1 MQLKPFLLDAWL
13 DQYEHDIE
21 FNLAASTG
29 PTWTVNDILALAD
42 DETRHRF
49 LNHNL
54 VYSRPAG
61 ADSLREAIAEMQR
74 VPVEAVQIVTG
85 ASEALVA
92 LMWLAAEPGA
102 NVIIPLPG
110 FTTFSALPESLGL
123 ETRFYRVRR
132 ENGFRIDPDEIKRLA
147 DSKTKLILVNSPHN
161 PTGATIGDG
170 EMEALH
176 DFTAER
182 GIQLVSDEVYHPIY
196 HGRPTKSAARLPHAT
211 VIADLSKAFS
221 IAGVRTGWMIEHD
234 AQRRQQYWTARAYFS
249 ICNTT
254 TGEILSEIAIRKRDV
269 VLGKTQEAA
278 TRNLKLLER
287 FMADH
292 RDVLGWI
299 PPQGGMTA
307 FPWLVSG
314 ENAPPVLPGRH
325 RAWNPAGSRRLLR
338 CALAFPPGLCR
349 RRRQFLQGARP
360 LRSIRKEL
368 VGEDGHSMTGNLLRR
383 DQQYLIVVIPTAER
397 SGGGG
402 ICFRAYAGKRS
413 ASKLIQ
419 KSCDQAPRCNP
430 FHQSRTR
437 DFAVFPRT
445 TSGLRCRRTARRR
458 SGLRRVSGCPLL
470 VWQADAMTI

>member
-29 PTWTVNDILALAD
+29 PTWTVTDILALAAD
-42 DETRHRF
+42 KTRHHF

-92 LMWLAAEPGA
+92 LMWLVAEPGA
-102 NVIIPLPG
+102 NIIIPLPG
-110 FTTFSALPESLGL
+110 FPTFSAIPESLGL

-132 ENGFRIDPDEIKRLA
+132 ENGFRIDPDEIKRLV
-147 DSKTKLILVNSPHN
+147 DSKTKLVLVNSPHN
-161 PTGATIGDG
+161 PTGATIDDGD
-170 EMEALH
+170 MEALH
-176 DFTAER
+176 DFTAEY

-196 HGRPTKSAARLPHAT
+196 HGRETKSAARLPHAT

-278 TRNLKLLER
+278 ARNLGLLER

-299 PPQGGMTA
+299 PPRGGMTA
-307 FPWLVSG
+307 FPWLLSG
-314 ENAPPVLPGRH
+314 ENARAFCRAATEHGILLAPGDCFDMPEHFRLGFT
-325 RAWNPAGSRRLLR
+325 AAGDNFSK
-338 CALAFPPGLCR
+338 ALDRFDAFVKNW
-349 RRRQFLQGARP
+349 ATKT
-360 LRSIRKEL
+360 I
-368 VGEDGHSMTGNLLRR
+368 
-383 DQQYLIVVIPTAER
+383 TA
-397 SGGGG
+397 
-402 ICFRAYAGKRS
+402 
-413 ASKLIQ
+413 
-419 KSCDQAPRCNP
+419 
-430 FHQSRTR
+430 
-437 DFAVFPRT
+437 
-445 TSGLRCRRTARRR
+445 
-458 SGLRRVSGCPLL
+458 
-470 VWQADAMTI
+470 

>member
-49 LNHNL
+49 LNHKL

-61 ADSLREAIAEMQR
+61 ADSLREAIAEMQD

-110 FTTFSALPESLGL
+110 YPTFSALPESLGL

-132 ENGFRIDPDEIKRLA
+132 ENGFRIDPDEIKRFA

-161 PTGATIGDG
+161 PTGATIGDD

-176 DFTAER
+176 DFAAGR
-182 GIQLVSDEVYHPIY
+182 RIQLVSDEVYHPIY
-196 HGRPTKSAARLPHAT
+196 HGSQTKSAARLPHAT

-234 AQRRQQYWTARAYFS
+234 ARRRQQYWNARAYFS
-249 ICNTT
+249 ISNTT

-269 VLGKTQEAA
+269 VLGKAQEAA
-278 TRNLKLLER
+278 TRNLKLLDR
-287 FMADH
+287 FMAEH

-307 FPWLVSG
+307 FPWLLSG
-314 ENAPPVLPGRH
+314 ENAHAFCQAATERGILLAPGDCFDVPSHFRLGFAAAGDNFS
-325 RAWNPAGSRRLLR
+325 RALERLG
-338 CALAFPPGLCR
+338 ALVKSWSAVP
-349 RRRQFLQGARP
+349 
-360 LRSIRKEL
+360 KM
-368 VGEDGHSMTGNLLRR
+368 V
-383 DQQYLIVVIPTAER
+383 TA
-397 SGGGG
+397 
-402 ICFRAYAGKRS
+402 
-413 ASKLIQ
+413 
-419 KSCDQAPRCNP
+419 
-430 FHQSRTR
+430 
-437 DFAVFPRT
+437 
-445 TSGLRCRRTARRR
+445 
-458 SGLRRVSGCPLL
+458 
-470 VWQADAMTI
+470 

>member
-21 FNLAASTG
+21 FDLAASTG

-54 VYSRPAG
+54 VYSRVAG

-85 ASEALVA
+85 AAEALLAV
-92 LMWLAAEPGA
+92 MWLAAEPGA
-102 NVIIPLPG
+102 NVILPLPG
-110 FTTFSALPESLGL
+110 FATFSALPESLGL

-132 ENGFRIDPDEIKRLA
+132 ENGFRIDHDEIKRLA
-147 DSKTKLILVNSPHN
+147 DSKTKLILVNSPHH

-176 DFTAER
+176 GFTAER
-182 GIQLVSDEVYHPIY
+182 RIQLVTDEVYHPIY
-196 HGRPTKSAARLPHAT
+196 HGRQTKSAARLPHAT
-211 VIADLSKAFS
+211 VIGDLSKAFS
-221 IAGVRTGWMIEHD
+221 IPGVRTGWIIEHD
-234 AQRRQQYWTARAYFS
+234 APRRQQFWTARAYFS
-249 ICNTT
+249 ISNAT
-254 TGEILSEIAIRKRDV
+254 TGEILSEIAIRQRDV
-269 VLGKTQEAA
+269 VLGKTHEVA

-314 ENAPPVLPGRH
+314 ENDRPFC
-325 RAWNPAGSRRLLR
+325 RAA
-338 CALAFPPGLCR
+338 
-349 RRRQFLQGARP
+349 
-360 LRSIRKEL
+360 
-368 VGEDGHSMTGNLLRR
+368 
-383 DQQYLIVVIPTAER
+383 AER
-397 SGGGG
+397 G
-402 ICFRAYAGKRS
+402 ILLAPGDCFDAPSHFRLGFAAAGDNFSKALDRFGAFVKNWS
-413 ASKLIQ
+413 AKMV
-419 KSCDQAPRCNP
+419 A
-430 FHQSRTR
+430 
-437 DFAVFPRT
+437 A
-445 TSGLRCRRTARRR
+445 
-458 SGLRRVSGCPLL
+458 
-470 VWQADAMTI
+470 

>member
-1 MQLKPFLLDAWL
+1 MELKPFLLDIWL
-13 DQYEHDIE
+13 DQYEHGID

-29 PTWTVNDILALAD
+29 PTWTVNDILALTD
-42 DETRHRF
+42 DETRDRF
-49 LNHNL
+49 LNHKL

-61 ADSLREAIAEMQR
+61 SDSLREAIAEMQR
-74 VPVEAVQIVTG
+74 VPVETVQIVTG

-123 ETRFYRVRR
+123 ETRYYRVRR
-132 ENGFRIDPDEIKRLA
+132 ENGFRIDLDEIKRLA

-161 PTGATIGDG
+161 PTGATISDG

-196 HGRPTKSAARLPHAT
+196 HGKQTKSAARLPHAT

-254 TGEILSEIAIRKRDV
+254 TGEILSEIAIRNRDA
-269 VLGKTQEAA
+269 VLGKAQETA

-292 RDVLGWI
+292 REVLGWI

-314 ENAPPVLPGRH
+314 ENA
-325 RAWNPAGSRRLLR
+325 
-338 CALAFPPGLCR
+338 
-349 RRRQFLQGARP
+349 RP
-360 LRSIRKEL
+360 FC
-368 VGEDGHSMTGNLLRR
+368 
-383 DQQYLIVVIPTAER
+383 QAAAER
-397 SGGGG
+397 GILLAPGDCFDVPSHFRLGFAASGDNFSKALDRFEG
-402 ICFRAYAGKRS
+402 FVKSWS
-413 ASKLIQ
+413 AKM
-419 KSCDQAPRCNP
+419 
-430 FHQSRTR
+430 
-437 DFAVFPRT
+437 V
-445 TSGLRCRRTARRR
+445 TA
-458 SGLRRVSGCPLL
+458 
-470 VWQADAMTI
+470 